1 MAEILRPEPCK
12 KQSSCRESLTGRIKL
27 GHDVRCGR
35 LHRHLPGGPEQE
47 PFVPPYVTTPPVRHR
62 DRTRIALILTTC
74 LLVLALGAGSA
85 AYLYTNN
92 SSREWKATAEQH
104 LAELADMTAQRQQ
117 VQGQLDASQAALAQ
131 TKSALQEVTE
141 QYDDASD
148 RIRDLADEKAQ
159 AADTVGVLGSAV
171 ERSRNVALQLD
182 RCVAGSRSC
191 RASCSTSTATRGPT
205 SSRRPRRSTRGVTG
219 RRRPVTRSSTGWRGT
234 DVRRSVHAVA
244 GAVLVLASSAACGDL
259 APVAPPEARVAT
271 ALPVVPSSRSTSR
284 RARRRS
290 RGSASSNG
298 PPCGSATSVAAGSA
312 RAPASPSATRCW

>member
-1 MAEILRPEPCK
+1 MSGVGDSIDIFPA
-12 KQSSCRESLTGRIKL
+12 
-27 GHDVRCGR
+27 D
-35 LHRHLPGGPEQE
+35 PEQE

-182 RCVAGSRSC
+182 RCVAGLQELQGFLLDIDSYERSE
-191 RASCSTSTATRGPT
+191 
-205 SSRRPRRSTRGVTG
+205 
-219 RRRPVTRSSTGWRGT
+219 
-234 DVRRSVHAVA
+234 
-244 GAVLVLASSAACGDL
+244 VLAAAEEIDRGCDR
-259 APVAPPEARVAT
+259 AQEASDAFVDW
-271 ALPVVPSSRSTSR
+271 LE
-284 RARRRS
+284 
-290 RGSASSNG
+290 GG
-298 PPCGSATSVAAGSA
+298 
-312 RAPASPSATRCW
+312 

>member
-1 MAEILRPEPCK
+1 MSGVGDSIDIFPA
-12 KQSSCRESLTGRIKL
+12 
-27 GHDVRCGR
+27 D
-35 LHRHLPGGPEQE
+35 PEQE

-182 RCVAGSRSC
+182 RCVAGLQELQGFLLDIDSYERS
-191 RASCSTSTATRGPT
+191 
-205 SSRRPRRSTRGVTG
+205 
-219 RRRPVTRSSTGWRGT
+219 
-234 DVRRSVHAVA
+234 D
-244 GAVLVLASSAACGDL
+244 VLAAAEEIDLGCDRAQEASDAFVAWLEGD
-259 APVAPPEARVAT
+259 
-271 ALPVVPSSRSTSR
+271 
-284 RARRRS
+284 
-290 RGSASSNG
+290 
-298 PPCGSATSVAAGSA
+298 
-312 RAPASPSATRCW
+312 